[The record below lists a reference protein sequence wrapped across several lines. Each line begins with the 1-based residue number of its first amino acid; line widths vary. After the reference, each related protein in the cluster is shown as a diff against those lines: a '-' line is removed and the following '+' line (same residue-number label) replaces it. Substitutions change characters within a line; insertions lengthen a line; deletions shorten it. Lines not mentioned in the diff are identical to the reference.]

1 MSKERRI
8 KMKVY
13 RLTEEELLSKNHMPV
28 LMILNAINEDRYLE
42 VLESISKGT
51 GFGEE
56 NGACTFPDDLDEFDK
71 ANGVELEGVEFG
83 LYSGESVIIDY
94 RTFYYYIKILSAKY
108 IAGNLRQGAI
118 VKKLLSDYTNNFL
131 ESP

>member
-83 LYSGESVIIDY
+83 L
-94 RTFYYYIKILSAKY
+94 
-108 IAGNLRQGAI
+108 AGNLRQAAI